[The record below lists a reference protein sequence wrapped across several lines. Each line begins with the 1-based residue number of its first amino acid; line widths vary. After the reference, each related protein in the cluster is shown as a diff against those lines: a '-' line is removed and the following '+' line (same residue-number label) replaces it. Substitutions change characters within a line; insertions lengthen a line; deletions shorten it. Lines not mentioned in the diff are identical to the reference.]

1 MKRKQ
6 IQSDSERMKL
16 LTNLVAHPE
25 ITNPSGE
32 PIFDPETITRL
43 QALIADFT
51 QAITARKESIYA
63 RRDRRL
69 EHERAQIALKT
80 EIQII
85 WRTIRGWVRTGK
97 IQPSSYVL
105 YGLDARGKQPGANR
119 GNRGWLTPAEQIL
132 EGDRVAEAA
141 GSPSMGEAHRQALT
155 EALAAVRETSLR
167 LESDTTSE
175 NEQIQQ
181 LAIQRE
187 RVHNAIR
194 KVSLTLGLAFADHTR
209 LEQRKAMRI
218 LGFTFTGDPE
228 APTETAEPE
237 ITTEIVESETEQS
250 A

>member
-6 IQSDSERMKL
+6 IQSDSERSRL
-16 LTNLVAHPE
+16 LTNLVAHSE

-32 PIFDPETITRL
+32 TIFDPETITRF

-63 RRDRRL
+63 RRELRL
-69 EHERAQIALKT
+69 ERDRAQIDLKT
-80 EIQII
+80 EIQIL

-97 IQPSSYVL
+97 IQPSGYVL
-105 YGLDARGKQPGANR
+105 HELDAAGNQPGNIR
-119 GNRGWLTPAEQIL
+119 NRGWLTLGEQIL
-132 EGDRVAEAA
+132 EGDSIAEAA
-141 GSPSMGEAHRQALT
+141 GSPSIGEAVRTALA
-155 EALAAVRETSLR
+155 EALKAVRETSLR
-167 LESDTTSE
+167 LERGTTGE
-175 NEQIQQ
+175 NKTIQQ

-194 KVSLTLGLAFADHTR
+194 KVSLTLGLAFADHTP

-218 LGFTFTGDPE
+218 LGFTFSGDPE
-228 APTETAEPE
+228 VTDGATEPQIPDE
-237 ITTEIVESETEQS
+237 TTEPVAEQP